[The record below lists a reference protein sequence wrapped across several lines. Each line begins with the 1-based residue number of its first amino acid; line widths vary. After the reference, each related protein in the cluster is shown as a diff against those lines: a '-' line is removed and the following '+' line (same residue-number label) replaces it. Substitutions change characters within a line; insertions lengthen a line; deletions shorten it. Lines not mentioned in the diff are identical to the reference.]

1 MKKFFSVFDKKR
13 FMFIFRLI
21 IIFAVFT
28 ISINMINLAYSR
40 FETNALSSAEA
51 KVAFFVVKA
60 GRQEN
65 TITLSGLVPSD
76 TPYIYNFQVSNY
88 NLSGRTNVNLR
99 YTVKFTTTTNI
110 PLSYKVLRNQDYSA
124 SATNIITSDNLYQD
138 ANSVYYHDYF
148 DSATYNFGY
157 TANQTDNYVLVVNFP
172 SQYKNSPDDYQG
184 LIDLFTITINA
195 EQVTN

>member
-1 MKKFFSVFDKKR
+1 MKNFFSVFDRKK

-21 IIFAVFT
+21 VILAVFT
-28 ISINMINLAYSR
+28 ISVNMINLAYSR

-76 TPYIYNFQVSNY
+76 TPYVYNFQVSNY
-88 NLSGRTNVNLR
+88 NLSGRTNVNLN
-99 YTVKFTTTTNI
+99 YTVKFTTTTNM
-110 PLSYKVLRNQDYSA
+110 PLNYKVLRNQDYSA
-124 SATNIITSDNLYQD
+124 TATNIITSDNLYQD
-138 ANSVYYHDYF
+138 ANLVYYHDYL
-148 DSATYNFGY
+148 DSTVYNFGY
-157 TANQTDNYVLVVNFP
+157 TANQTDNYVLVVTFP
-172 SQYKNSPDDYQG
+172 SQYKNAPDDYQG

-195 EQVTN
+195 EQKTS